1 MSRAAFARII
11 DTLAAYGTQGI
22 SLSGGEPM
30 CHPYL
35 PEFIELAA
43 GYRFYNLQILTT
55 LYASDKIVTRTI
67 DAIFKHNAA
76 LSCSFDGFDDVAD
89 RLRGSTKTSAVVS
102 ENILRFHRENQR
114 RSKPVK
120 TYLNIVLSRLNLPQF
135 ERILAFA
142 DSVQWPVNIDLYRW
156 SSENH
161 REQEE
166 MKIDDMD
173 LLASVIKK
181 ARQSPLVITPS
192 WLLDGYVDFL
202 RDRHAKYCP
211 YLDNPGLGSKFFI
224 HPNGDVKLCMGPAI
238 GNLTRESPQEIFAS
252 PAWQDHLRACQDC
265 RGCWNTCYTPVSR
278 PFRYFNHSDL
288 TIVRRL
294 MATGAKRFRD

>member
-1 MSRAAFARII
+1 MSTNAFTRIVR
-11 DTLAAYGTQGI
+11 TLAEYGTQGI

-35 PEFIELAA
+35 PEFIEIAA
-43 GYRFYNLQILTT
+43 GHKFYNLQILTT

-67 DAIFKHNAA
+67 DAILRHNVN
-76 LSCSFDGFDDVAD
+76 LSCSFDGFDQVAD
-89 RLRGSTKTSAVVS
+89 RLRGTTNTSTIVS
-102 ENILRFHRENQR
+102 ENILRFHKANQR

-135 ERILAFA
+135 ERVLAFA
-142 DSVQWPVNIDLYRW
+142 HSVQWPMNIDLYRW
-156 SSENH
+156 TSENH

-166 MKIDDMD
+166 MKIVDLD
-173 LLASVIKK
+173 LLASVVTK
-181 ARQSPLVITPS
+181 AKNSPLVITPS
-192 WLLDGYVDFL
+192 WLLDGYVDYL
-202 RDRHAKYCP
+202 EDRHAKYCP

-238 GNLTRESPQEIFAS
+238 GNLTRETPQDIFAS
-252 PAWQDHLRACQDC
+252 PAWHDHIRACHAC

-278 PFRYFNHSDL
+278 PLRYFNQSDL
-288 TIVRRL
+288 KIVQRL
-294 MATGAKRFRD
+294 ISTRTERTRS